1 MDKQLVSCQNE
12 LLLSLK
18 RRGELTK
25 DNNLLK
31 IENRELKKEI
41 QKLEEQLEEYRLS
54 PTFSN
59 ISSDT
64 LQSGSRTT
72 SDFSDLSYFSDAPS
86 SFDSA
91 SLQPWSRT
99 TSDDSDFSVSD
110 FSDTPQKGEI
120 EYVNINLE
128 VTFSLKNSTDFKKKI
143 DLTVTNK
150 DNINTIKQGIIE
162 KLNIENLTVEKII
175 VIDTSSGRVIDE
187 DYPTLFDLFKNNEN
201 INVIV
206 IDKKFGGSY
215 KKKQPKKKK
224 TKKKKTK
231 NKSNRR

>member
-1 MDKQLVSCQNE
+1 M
-12 LLLSLK
+12 
-18 RRGELTK
+18 
-25 DNNLLK
+25 
-31 IENRELKKEI
+31 
-41 QKLEEQLEEYRLS
+41 
-54 PTFSN
+54 
-59 ISSDT
+59 
-64 LQSGSRTT
+64 
-72 SDFSDLSYFSDAPS
+72 
-86 SFDSA
+86 
-91 SLQPWSRT
+91 
-99 TSDDSDFSVSD
+99 
-110 FSDTPQKGEI
+110 
-120 EYVNINLE
+120 
-128 VTFSLKNSTDFKKKI
+128 
-143 DLTVTNK
+143 TVTNK